1 MTAPKQVEVV
11 AQRIGSIADSLHN
24 KLRYFV
30 LLGALACALLAFAA
44 FDIDSSWWWNALKVI
59 AFMVPALIWFLVIL
73 VLKQLIETPELV
85 SQSLHREDGLVQS
98 MKSGSLQKPSGLR
111 GLYSSVRAF
120 QQEEGF
126 EAVFDSI
133 SGIGLIINPFFAFIA
148 FFALAV
154 LFLFILIAP
163 FVLLF

>member
-1 MTAPKQVEVV
+1 MSASKQVEVV
-11 AQRIGSIADSLHN
+11 AQGIGSIADSLHRN
-24 KLRYFV
+24 LRYFV
-30 LLGALACALLAFAA
+30 LLGALACALLAFTA
-44 FDIDSSWWWNALKVI
+44 FDIDSSWWWNALKV
-59 AFMVPALIWFLVIL
+59 MVIMIPALIWLLVL
-73 VLKQLIETPELV
+73 MVLKQLVETPELV
-85 SQSLHREDGLVQS
+85 SQSLHSEDGFIQNL
-98 MKSGSLQKPSGLR
+98 KNGSIEKPSGLR

-133 SGIGLIINPFFAFIA
+133 SGIGLIINPLFAFIA
-148 FFALAV
+148 FLAMAV